1 MRHVLVL
8 AAFSCT
14 TLLAQESPPVA
25 QRPSLHDAWLREVLD
40 LDVASAAAA
49 YERVAATTGPGNLE
63 RWVAAARLGE
73 LHRLQA
79 AKDTPVT
86 TNEPP
91 APLRATFQALQTPLP
106 TDEMLERVRREP
118 SAVLQL
124 LATESGRLPPL
135 RPAVPAAE
143 EWVMG
148 QIGPSLRDRMRQRME
163 TLANRSRSTDVR
175 RFTERLYS
183 LDIVRAELQG
193 RPAQAN
199 ALRALYFADWRPP
212 ETPGEPAAH
221 LQRVSTNLDAWLAE
235 SELGPQQQAVLRE
248 LKEGIDKQAAT
259 EPAAALALVKR
270 LPLYA
275 ERLLD
280 ATATTRR

>member
-1 MRHVLVL
+1 VKRRSVLPGL
-8 AAFSCT
+8 LCSA
-14 TLLAQESPPVA
+14 LLAQEAPPVP
-25 QRPSLHDAWLREVLD
+25 QPSLHDAWLREILD

-49 YERVAATTGPGNLE
+49 YERVAATPGPGNLE

-79 AKDTPVT
+79 AKGTPVASS
-86 TNEPP
+86 EPP
-91 APLRATFQALQTPLP
+91 APLRATFQALQAPLP
-106 TDEMLERVRREP
+106 TDELLERVRREP

-163 TLANRSRSTDVR
+163 SLANRSRSTDVR

-193 RPAQAN
+193 RSAQAN

-212 ETPGEPAAH
+212 ETPGEPTDH
-221 LQRVSTNLDAWLAE
+221 LLRVRTNLDAWLAE
-235 SELGPQQQAVLRE
+235 TELGAQQQTVLRE
-248 LKEGIDKQAAT
+248 LKDGLDKQAAT
-259 EPAAALALVKR
+259 DPAAALALVKR
-270 LPLYA
+270 MPLYA

-280 ATATTRR
+280 ASTTTRR